1 MSILLAENLT
11 KTYGEKIL
19 FDDISFSISENQR
32 VGLIGTNGTG
42 KSTLLKVLVGQESV
56 EKGKLTHSNAF
67 HVEYVPQQPELDEEL
82 TVLEQIY
89 YGDSLIMKTM
99 REYEKALMDLELD
112 PADEKRLTKLMK
124 MQQRM
129 DENDAWEANTIAKTV
144 LTKLGLSDFS
154 QTVKHLSGGQQKR
167 VAIAKALIQPA
178 ELLILDEPTNHLDN
192 DTIEWLEQFL
202 SQYKGALIMV
212 THDRY
217 FLNRVTN
224 QIFELDHGR
233 LFAYEGN
240 YETYLEKKAD
250 REERE
255 AASEDKRQNLL
266 RRELAWLQRGAKART
281 TKQKARIHRAEELQ
295 EIKGPQKQGNIEFAI
310 GSQRLGKKVIELQD
324 VSKALG
330 GRTLI
335 NRLDYLMV
343 PGERLGI
350 VGPNG
355 SGKTTLLN
363 LIAGRLQPDSGTVEI
378 GETVKIGYYTQN
390 HDEIDGSL
398 RMIDYIKEAASVIY
412 TVDGTAITAEQML
425 ERFLFHRSQQYTFIR
440 KLSGGE
446 RRRLY
451 LLRVLMGEP
460 NVLFL
465 DEPTNDLDIQT
476 LSILEDYLDHFP
488 GVVVTVSHDR
498 YFLDRVVD
506 RLLAFEGDGEIRR
519 YQGAYSEYMEEKR
532 ERDAAAA
539 AQLSAERAV
548 EANQQKKEG
557 RKKKLSYKEQQEWD
571 TIEDRI
577 MGLEERKSEL
587 EQAIIAAGS
596 DIGKINELFAEQK
609 KIEDELETTMERW
622 EELSL
627 LVEELNS

>member
-11 KTYGEKIL
+11 KTYGEKVL
-19 FDDISFSISENQR
+19 FDGISFSISENQR
-32 VGLIGTNGTG
+32 IGLIGTNGTG
-42 KSTLLKVLVGQESV
+42 KSTLLKVLVGIESI
-56 EKGKLTHSNAF
+56 ENGKLTHANSF
-67 HVEYVPQQPELDEEL
+67 HVEYVPQQPELEESL
-82 TVLEQIY
+82 SVLEQIY
-89 YGDSLIMKTM
+89 YGDSVIMQTM
-99 REYEKALMDLELD
+99 REYERALLEMEKD
-112 PADEKRLTKLMK
+112 PTDEKKLSRLMK
-124 MQQRM
+124 TQQKM
-129 DENDAWEANTIAKTV
+129 DENEAWEANTVAKTV
-144 LTKLGLSDFS
+144 LTKLGLNDFS
-154 QTVKHLSGGQQKR
+154 QKVKHLSGGQKKR

-178 ELLILDEPTNHLDN
+178 NLLILDEPTNHLDN
-192 DTIEWLEQFL
+192 ATIEWLEQFL

-281 TKQKARIHRAEELQ
+281 TKQKARIQRAEELQ
-295 EIKGPQKQGNIEFAI
+295 EVKGPQKQGSIEFAI
-310 GSQRLGKKVIELQD
+310 GSQRLGKKVIELKG
-324 VSKALG
+324 VTKSLG
-330 GRTLI
+330 GKMLV
-335 NRLDYLMV
+335 NNLDYLMV

-350 VGPNG
+350 VGLNG

-363 LIAGRLQPDSGTVEI
+363 IIAGRVQPDSGEVEI
-378 GETVKIGYYTQN
+378 GETVKIGYYTQD
-390 HDEIDGSL
+390 HDEMDGSL
-398 RMIDYIKEAASVIY
+398 RMIDYIKEVASVIY
-412 TVDGTAITAEQML
+412 TVDGTPITAEQML
-425 ERFLFHRSQQYTFIR
+425 ERFLFPRSAQYTYIR

-476 LSILEDYLDHFP
+476 LAILEDYLDHFP

-506 RLLAFEGDGEIRR
+506 KLLAFEGDGTIRR
-519 YQGAYSEYMEEKR
+519 FQGAYSEYMEEKR
-532 ERDAAAA
+532 EREASAAAHLQAQRA
-539 AQLSAERAV
+539 AAEDSAP
-548 EANQQKKEG
+548 KKEK
-557 RKKKLSYKEQQEWD
+557 KKKLSYKDQQEWD

-577 MGLEERKSEL
+577 MALEERKTEL

-596 DIGKINELFAEQK
+596 DIGKINELFGEQK
-609 KIEDELETTMERW
+609 KIEAELEATMERW